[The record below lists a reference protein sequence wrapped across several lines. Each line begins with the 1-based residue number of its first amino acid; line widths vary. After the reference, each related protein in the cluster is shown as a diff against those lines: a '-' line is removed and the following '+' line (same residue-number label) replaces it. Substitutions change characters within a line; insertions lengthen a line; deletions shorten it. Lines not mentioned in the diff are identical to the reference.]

1 MIRPKHL
8 LILLAATSLGLLG
21 ACTSTEDR
29 ASARQPP
36 QASAAPQA
44 ALAPPTAPSAPAFSG
59 PVLDGGGT
67 CTGAVP
73 TAASAIA
80 PGIGECELV
89 RLKGRPPTDVLVGEG
104 RSGREVQVLYNEP
117 GAKELY
123 FFVNN
128 KLDRIVKS

>member
-1 MIRPKHL
+1 MKRFI
-8 LILLAATSLGLLG
+8 AV
-21 ACTSTEDR
+21 
-29 ASARQPP
+29 
-36 QASAAPQA
+36 A
-44 ALAPPTAPSAPAFSG
+44 ALALLTACTATDRVPTPPSPRTALPTPSVSTSLPAVSG
-59 PVLDGGGT
+59 PVLDGNGA
-67 CTGAVP
+67 CTGTP
-73 TAASAIA
+73 PGNASAIE